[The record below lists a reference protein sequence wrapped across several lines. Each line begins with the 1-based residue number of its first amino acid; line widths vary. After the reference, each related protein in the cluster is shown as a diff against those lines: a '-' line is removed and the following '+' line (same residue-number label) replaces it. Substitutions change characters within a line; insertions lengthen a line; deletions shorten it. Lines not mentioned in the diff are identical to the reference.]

1 VPEARRRPSADQAA
15 AASTYVR
22 ELDLESFALR
32 LKERRG
38 ESGLSIRQ
46 AAASAEVSF
55 MTLSRVES
63 GAQPDL
69 TTFLRLCAWLRVAPE
84 TFFASGARRE
94 ASTVEV
100 VTQHLA
106 ADPRL
111 KGEAA
116 AKIASMVRDL
126 YSALASEPIARP
138 TVACHLRAA
147 SLLRPGVSE
156 RLGSLLT
163 DMQERLVELDASGVL

>member
-100 VTQHLA
+100 VT
-106 ADPRL
+106 
-111 KGEAA
+111 AA